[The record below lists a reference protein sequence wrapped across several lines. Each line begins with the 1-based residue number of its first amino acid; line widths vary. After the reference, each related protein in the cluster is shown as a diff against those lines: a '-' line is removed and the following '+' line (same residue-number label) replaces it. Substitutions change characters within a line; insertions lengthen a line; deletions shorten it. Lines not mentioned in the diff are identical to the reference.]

1 MNKILMK
8 KKQNQRKKLLNSVG
22 MFVASIV
29 LTAVIWPIWII
40 YTIVWIIRRIFHP
53 TPNRPI
59 VKVIWYITSLFNGFA
74 KWIDQLWNTLCR
86 DLFNDLL
93 ITRRGYRFGDV
104 RETISSVLWKNE
116 EKWTLTELGWWLVE
130 LLDSIEK
137 DHCKKSIIY
146 IIKKP

>member
-1 MNKILMK
+1 MNRIIME

-22 MFVASIV
+22 IFVASII
-29 LTAVIWPIWII
+29 LTVVIWPIWII
-40 YTIVWIIRRIFHP
+40 YTIVWIVYRIFHP

-74 KWIDQLWNTLCR
+74 KWIDQLWNTVCR

-130 LLDSIEK
+130 FLNSIEK